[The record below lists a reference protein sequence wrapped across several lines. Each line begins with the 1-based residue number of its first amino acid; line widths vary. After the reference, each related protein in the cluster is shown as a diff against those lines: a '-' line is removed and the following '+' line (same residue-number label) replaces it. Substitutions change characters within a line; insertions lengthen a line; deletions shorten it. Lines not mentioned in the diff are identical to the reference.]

1 MRKNLPVTQ
10 ANFDFPADRTLISIT
25 DTKGRITYCNAD
37 FIVVSGY
44 EEDELLGQPHNLL
57 RHPDMPA
64 EAFRDF
70 WDTIQKG
77 LLWSAVIKNR
87 RKNGDHYWVR
97 ANATPMRD
105 GERIVGFL
113 SVRTRP
119 DNEEIREAERL
130 YARMSAHAEVGKRV
144 YSFRRGELVRVDA
157 RGRLARAMRL
167 RPRGQYAAWMALA
180 AAGPALAAHTGSPLW
195 SVWLAGVVSACVAGY
210 GLAGVTLRPLKNV
223 IRVSRQLASGDLS
236 QFFTVQG
243 DGVARSLLLPMIQ
256 VGLSTRTVMGD
267 VRDDLRS
274 LQTAAQEIAHS
285 SNDLSARTEAQAASL
300 EQSAAAMDEINSTV
314 QNTSELASCGV
325 QMAHETTTNAQRSQE
340 AIHSVAETMQEIT
353 QSSKRIGDII
363 QVIESVAFQT
373 NILALN
379 AAVEAARAGEQGR
392 GFAVVA
398 SEVRSLAHRTS
409 GLAKEIN
416 DIIGESQQRVAAGGQ
431 RTTQARQRMDEV
443 MQSVQKVAQ
452 MLQQIDQAAREQ
464 AQGVVQI
471 SEAVQHI
478 DGITQQNAAL
488 VEQLASAA
496 QLMDAEARQA
506 RHNIQ
511 VFRLARGDSTHAETD
526 AVELRKRSRERS
538 GAEPLAL
545 EYEVQP

>member
-37 FIVVSGY
+37 FIAVSGY
-44 EEDELLGQPHNLL
+44 KEDELLGQPHNLL

-113 SVRTRP
+113 SVRSRP
-119 DNEEIREAERL
+119 SNEEIREAEQL
-130 YARMSAHAEVGKRV
+130 YARMSAHAEAGKKV
-144 YSFRRGELVRVDA
+144 YSFRHGELMRVDA
-157 RGRLARAMRL
+157 LGRLAGALRL

-180 AAGPALAAHTGSPLW
+180 AAGPVVVANTGSPPRG
-195 SVWLAGVVSACVAGY
+195 VWLAGVVSACVAGY

-236 QFFTVQG
+236 QFFAVQG
-243 DGVARSLLLPMIQ
+243 NGVARSLLLPMIQ

-267 VRDDLRS
+267 VRDDLRR

-314 QNTSELASCGV
+314 QNTSQLASCGV
-325 QMAHETTTNAQRSQE
+325 HMAHETTANAQRSQE
-340 AIHSVAETMQEIT
+340 AIRSVADTMQEIT

-416 DIIGESQQRVAAGGQ
+416 DIIRESQQRVATGGQ
-431 RTTQARQRMDEV
+431 RTAQAGQRMEEA

-488 VEQLASAA
+488 VEQLAGAA

-511 VFRLARGDSTHAETD
+511 VFRLGRGDRTHAETD
-526 AVELRKRSRERS
+526 AVELRRRSRERAD
-538 GAEPLAL
+538 AEPLAL
-545 EYEVQP
+545 EYDA

>member
-1 MRKNLPVTQ
+1 MRRNLPVTQ
-10 ANFDFPADRTLISIT
+10 VNFDFPADQTLISIT
-25 DTKGRITYCNAD
+25 DTKGRVIYCNAD
-37 FIVVSGY
+37 FIAVSGY
-44 EEDELLGQPHNLL
+44 EEDEILGQPHNLL

-105 GERIVGFL
+105 GDRIVGFL
-113 SVRTRP
+113 SVRSRP
-119 DNEEIREAERL
+119 SNEEIHDAEQL
-130 YARMSAHAEVGKRV
+130 YARMVAHAEAGKKR

-157 RGRLARAMRL
+157 LGRLAGVFRL
-167 RPRGQYAAWMALA
+167 RARGQYAAWMAFA
-180 AAGPALAAHTGSPLW
+180 AAGPVLAAQTGSPLW

-236 QFFTVQG
+236 QFFAIQG
-243 DGVARSLLLPMIQ
+243 DGVARSLLLPMVQ

-267 VRDDLRS
+267 VRVDLQR

-285 SNDLSARTEAQAASL
+285 TNDLSARTEAQAASL

-314 QNTSELASCGV
+314 QNTAQLASHGV
-325 QMAHETTTNAQRSQE
+325 QVARETTVSAERSQE
-340 AIHSVAETMQEIT
+340 AIRSVADTMQEIT

-416 DIIGESQQRVAAGGQ
+416 DIIRESQQRVVAGGE

-443 MQSVQKVAQ
+443 VQSVQQVAQ
-452 MLQQIDQAAREQ
+452 MLQEIDQAAREQ

-488 VEQLASAA
+488 VEQLAAAA
-496 QLMDAEARQA
+496 QLMDSEARQA

-511 VFRLARGDSTHAETD
+511 VFRLARGERTHAETD
-526 AVELRKRSRERS
+526 AVELRRRSRDRL
-538 GAEPLAL
+538 GVEPLAL
-545 EYEVQP
+545 ESEA